1 MVLYLW
7 EAGPRAYASQEAGFP
22 QAPHS
27 GGTVG
32 KTGLSKTCG
41 VHLCFGD
48 RILEWVRVRIQNTN
62 CYEQLGVSSRNG
74 KNRTLRR
81 AMRLRASAL
90 TREIPRTSETRAKVQ
105 RRTQS

>member
-7 EAGPRAYASQEAGFP
+7 EAGPRAYASQEAGLP

-41 VHLCFGD
+41 VRLCFGD
-48 RILEWVRVRIQNTN
+48 RILE
-62 CYEQLGVSSRNG
+62 
-74 KNRTLRR
+74 
-81 AMRLRASAL
+81 
-90 TREIPRTSETRAKVQ
+90 
-105 RRTQS
+105 

>member
-7 EAGPRAYASQEAGFP
+7 AAGPRAYASQEAGFP

-62 CYEQLGVSSRNG
+62 CYEQL
-74 KNRTLRR
+74 LPLF
-81 AMRLRASAL
+81 ARAS
-90 TREIPRTSETRAKVQ
+90 RA
-105 RRTQS
+105 